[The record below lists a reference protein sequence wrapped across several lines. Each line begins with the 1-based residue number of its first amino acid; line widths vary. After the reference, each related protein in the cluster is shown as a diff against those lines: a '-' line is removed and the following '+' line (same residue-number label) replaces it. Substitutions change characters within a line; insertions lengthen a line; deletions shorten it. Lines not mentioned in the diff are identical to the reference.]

1 MYKRQF
7 KYEVK
12 PLKVLKCLVTRYIS
26 EVIFIVQVLQK
37 FLKKNAPGVSKDD
50 LILRARELENVEKFL
65 RKEKITRIIHVPDKL
80 LNFVI
85 S

>member
-1 MYKRQF
+1 MVYHRRGRITKAG
-7 KYEVK
+7 
-12 PLKVLKCLVTRYIS
+12 CRYYY
-26 EVIFIVQVLQK
+26 QVNGKLRGRIQ
-37 FLKKNAPGVSKDD
+37 APPGVSKDD

-65 RKEKITRIIHVPDKL
+65 RKEKITRSIHEPDKL

>member
-1 MYKRQF
+1 MDEAKWFTVDEGALRKR
-7 KYEVK
+7 V
-12 PLKVLKCLVTRYIS
+12 VD
-26 EVIFIVQVLQK
+26 VIIQVNGKLRGRIK
-37 FLKKNAPGVSKDD
+37 APPGVSKDD